1 MINDLPFGI
10 LLSELLA
17 LGREREVQRVV
28 GRDSFSIM
36 VEVRIIPNISF
47 MYERPFYKSSSHR
60 AK

>member
-17 LGREREVQRVV
+17 LGREVQRVV

-47 MYERPFYKSSSHR
+47 MYVWKAILQIVKS
-60 AK
+60 